1 MGDYCPETSC
11 ANLLPCS
18 QHSKALKRELAG
30 DQADLISLKGCL
42 LGVGNPLLDI
52 SANVGQDLLDKYGLK
67 LNNAIMAEDAHRPLF
82 DELVAKYQVD
92 YIAGGAT
99 QNSIRVAQWMLQ
111 EPEATGYIG
120 CVGKDA
126 FGRTLRE
133 CATRDGVTVHYLEDE
148 KEATGTC
155 AVLIKDKE
163 RSLVANLAAA
173 NKYVKD
179 HFDSAPTQAVVQ
191 AAQVIYS
198 AGFFLTVSP
207 ATAHA
212 LGEHCA
218 ANNKIF
224 STNLSAPFISQFFTE
239 PLLTAITYCDFVFGN
254 ESEALAFGEKQ
265 GYQDRTVAGI
275 ANKIASL
282 PKANKSRPRLVVI
295 TQGADPTLVANGK
308 EVLEFPVEKI
318 PKEEIVDSNGA
329 GDSFVGGFLAGVVR
343 GAPLEVSVQAGHY
356 AAGVILR
363 VSGCAVSGKPASW
376 LDSPKK
382 VAFVSLSS

>member
-1 MGDYCPETSC
+1 MGDYCPEVNCS
-11 ANLLPCS
+11 NYLPCA
-18 QHSKALKRELAG
+18 QHSKAAKRELESG
-30 DQADLISLKGCL
+30 NQADSSSFKGAL
-42 LGVGNPLLDI
+42 LGAGNPLLDI
-52 SANVGQDLLDKYGLK
+52 SAHVDQDLLDKYGLK
-67 LNNAIMAEDAHRPLF
+67 LNNAILAEDRHHPLF
-82 DELVAKYQVD
+82 EELVTNYKVE

-111 EPEATGYIG
+111 EPGATGYIG
-120 CVGKDA
+120 CIGKDA

-133 CATRDGVTVHYLEDE
+133 CAAGDGVTLHYLEDE

-179 HFDSAPTQAVVQ
+179 HHDSPTIQTVVE
-191 AAQVIYS
+191 AARVIYS

-212 LGEHCA
+212 LGAHCA
-218 ANNKIF
+218 ATNKIF
-224 STNLSAPFISQFFTE
+224 GVNLSAPFIPQFFTE
-239 PLLTAITYCDFVFGN
+239 PLMTAITYCDYVFGN

-265 GYQDRTVAGI
+265 GYEDKSISEI
-275 ANKIASL
+275 ANKIAGL
-282 PKANKSRPRLVVI
+282 PKVNKARPRLVVI
-295 TQGADPTLVANGK
+295 TQGADPTLVANGQ
-308 EVLEFPVEKI
+308 EVLEFAVEKI

-329 GDSFVGGFLAGVVR
+329 GDAFVGGFLAGVVR
-343 GAPLEVSVQAGHY
+343 GAPLEVCVQAGHY

-363 VSGCAVSGKPASW
+363 VSGCAVSGKPAIC
-376 LDSPKK
+376 LDSSKK
-382 VAFVSLSS
+382 RRT

>member
-1 MGDYCPETSC
+1 MEYCPDVGC
-11 ANLLPCS
+11 ANLLPCAL
-18 QHSKALKRELAG
+18 HSKVTKRELE
-30 DQADLISLKGCL
+30 ADTPQVALSKGCL
-42 LGVGNPLLDI
+42 LGAGNPLLDI

-67 LNNAIMAEDAHRPLF
+67 LNNAILADESHRPLF
-82 DELVAKYQVD
+82 DELVANYEVE

-111 EPEATGYIG
+111 EPGATGYIG
-120 CVGKDA
+120 CIGKDE
-126 FGRTLRE
+126 FGRTLRD
-133 CATRDGVTVHYLEDE
+133 CATRDGVELHYLEDE

-173 NKYVKD
+173 NKYVKE
-179 HFDSAPTQAVVQ
+179 HFDLPAIQSVVD
-191 AAQVIYS
+191 AARVVYS

-212 LGEHCA
+212 LGAHCA

-224 STNLSAPFISQFFTE
+224 SINLSAPFITQFFTE
-239 PLLTAITYCDFVFGN
+239 PLLAAITYCDFVFGN

-265 GYQDRTVAGI
+265 GYEDKTVAGI
-275 ANKIASL
+275 ASKIAAL
-282 PKANKSRPRLVVI
+282 PKANKERPRLVVI
-295 TQGADPTLVANGK
+295 TQGADPTLVANGT

-343 GAPLEVSVQAGHY
+343 GAPLEVCVQAGHY
-356 AAGVILR
+356 AAGTILR
-363 VSGCAVSGKPASW
+363 VSGCAVSGTPAFS
-376 LDSPKK
+376 LDPSKK
-382 VAFVSLSS
+382 RRK

>member
-1 MGDYCPETSC
+1 MGDYCPDAKC
-11 ANLLPCS
+11 ANLLPCA
-18 QHSKALKRELAG
+18 QHSKAAKRELEAAG
-30 DQADLISLKGCL
+30 DQADLISFKGCL
-42 LGVGNPLLDI
+42 LGAGNPLLDI
-52 SANVGQDLLDKYGLK
+52 SANVGQELLDKYGLK
-67 LNNAIMAEDAHRPLF
+67 LNNAILAEESHRPLF
-82 DELVAKYQVD
+82 EELVANHEVE

-120 CVGKDA
+120 CIGKDS

-133 CATRDGVTVHYLEDE
+133 CATRDGVTLHYLEDE
-148 KEATGTC
+148 KETTGTC

-179 HFDSAPTQAVVQ
+179 HFDSPAIQGVVQ
-191 AAQVIYS
+191 AARVVYS

-207 ATAHA
+207 ETAHA
-212 LGEHCA
+212 LGAHCA
-218 ANNKIF
+218 ATNKIF
-224 STNLSAPFISQFFTE
+224 SINLSAPFITQFFTD
-239 PLLTAITYCDFVFGN
+239 PLMTAIKYCDFVFGN

-265 GYQDRTVAGI
+265 GYEDKTIAGI
-275 ANKIASL
+275 ANKIAAL
-282 PKANKSRPRLVVI
+282 PKENPARPRVVVI
-295 TQGADPTLVANGK
+295 TQGAEPTLVANGQ
-308 EVLEFPVEKI
+308 EVLEFPVDKI

-343 GAPLEVSVQAGHY
+343 GAPLEVCVQAGHY

-363 VSGCAVSGKPASW
+363 VSGCAISGKPALC
-376 LDSPKK
+376 LDSSKK
-382 VAFVSLSS
+382 VTF